1 MVIPNNLGEK
11 ACTEFAIRF
20 TESNLLI
27 EYTLKLDLGNFLE
40 VDYPRRIVEECLSV
54 NDKLIF
60 SRGKTLEVFLL
71 APIKQYVNKSI
82 KRKTAKTMDIARSS
96 LSDTELFLNN
106 GFKTIFAK
114 DLVALILKW
123 FDEKFMVI
131 YRADA
136 IKVMRKFANPKENTV
151 YIERT
156 LTDAAKAFGVRSN
169 ALGYRQAADSDDVS
183 LCSIFEDKK
192 IAIQA
197 DAYESYGTIRFIN
210 EFPLVINAILNG
222 GTLVMDEFDASIH
235 PMALMNI
242 INIFHN
248 DEINIHHAQL
258 IFNTHN
264 PIFLDISYGLGY
276 SNYTFELWIVLH
288 KKKCNGS
295 LTDRTQYLSHIN
307 QIFGE
312 KFENLD
318 QYKHENNF
326 KRCLSKLG
334 LDDVRA
340 AIQRAKEIM
349 KMNKDNGKSLIRH
362 GGYEYYEDNPALT
375 MHEAVEKI
383 LVECGLY

>member
-1 MVIPNNLGEK
+1 MRVNTVLQLIPNNLGEK

-264 PIFLDISYGLGY
+264 PIFLDASLFRRDEIKFVERDKKTNQSVQYSLSDFRTADGIRKGEDY
-276 SNYTFELWIVLH
+276 MSNYFVNRYGAITDVDFAPILEEIVSA
-288 KKKCNGS
+288 NS
-295 LTDRTQYLSHIN
+295 EVNSH
-307 QIFGE
+307 
-312 KFENLD
+312 D
-318 QYKHENNF
+318 
-326 KRCLSKLG
+326 
-334 LDDVRA
+334 
-340 AIQRAKEIM
+340 
-349 KMNKDNGKSLIRH
+349 
-362 GGYEYYEDNPALT
+362 
-375 MHEAVEKI
+375 
-383 LVECGLY
+383 